1 MCHQSVGLL
10 QGAVEAAGMSTIGLT
25 VRPEIT
31 VNMNV
36 PRAAYV
42 RFPTGNP
49 VGQPHMPNQQRTILR
64 GVLRALEA
72 IRQPGTVVE
81 MPYRWKRMPD
91 EDPFR
96 RAPQPRTAP
105 APVPDIDLYSEAG
118 ANVRAV
124 QDAYTQLLEQVE
136 RYRQWVQA
144 AVTTEQAKPSPD
156 GAKLQAL
163 GPQLKYLTELTD
175 ALDGPTHD
183 ALIRVSDRVI
193 RIKHWQDGVFI

>member
-10 QGAVEAAGMSTIGLT
+10 QGAIEAAGMSTIGLT

-72 IRQPGTVVE
+72 IQQPGTVVE

-91 EDPFR
+91 EDATR
-96 RAPQPRTAP
+96 LAPRTLP
-105 APVPDIDLYSEAG
+105 KPPPPTQTDLYSAAEAQ
-118 ANVRAV
+118 VRAV

-136 RYRQWVQA
+136 RYRAWVQA
-144 AVTTEQAKPSPD
+144 VVAEEQAKPAPD
-156 GAKLQAL
+156 HAKLQSL

-193 RIKHWQDGVFI
+193 RIKHWQDGAFI